1 MTDSEKEDVVYAK
14 SPVNGQFYKVTE
26 YEVIGDGRIKSKQ
39 KVAVDEQDVPKVWRE
54 NL

>member
-1 MTDSEKEDVVYAK
+1 MSETDDVVYAK

-26 YEVIGDGRIKSKQ
+26 YEVLGDGRIKSKQ
-39 KVAVDEQDVPKVWRE
+39 KEAVEEKKVPQVWRE